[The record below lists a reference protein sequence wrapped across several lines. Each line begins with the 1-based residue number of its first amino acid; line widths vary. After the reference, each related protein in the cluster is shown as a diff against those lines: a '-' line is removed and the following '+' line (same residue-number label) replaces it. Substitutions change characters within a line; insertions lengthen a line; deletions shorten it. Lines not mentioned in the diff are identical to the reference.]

1 MENVQ
6 FEEKRITGNVT
17 ELSPMFKK
25 IKKKKNLKKSQMLNG
40 MKKMVASRQDPTQLR
55 FQLVKRN

>member
-25 IKKKKNLKKSQMLNG
+25 IKKKFKEKSDA
-40 MKKMVASRQDPTQLR
+40 K
-55 FQLVKRN
+55 

>member
-25 IKKKKNLKKSQMLNG
+25 IKKKNLKKSQMLNR

>member
-25 IKKKKNLKKSQMLNG
+25 IKKK
-40 MKKMVASRQDPTQLR
+40 
-55 FQLVKRN
+55 F

>member
-25 IKKKKNLKKSQMLNG
+25 IKKKILKKSQMLNR

>member
-6 FEEKRITGNVT
+6 FEEKRITRNVT

-25 IKKKKNLKKSQMLNG
+25 IKKKILKKSQMLNR